1 MTKLKI
7 SVTIDSEITDWIEA
21 RGLNRSQFLDSAAR
35 EKIERFG
42 ETVSQ
47 PTPVA
52 TETFTEDDKIHLLE
66 IFKKLGYDRYKY
78 EAQSNR
84 FHEDQLDLIIRFMEK
99 DYSRKIDRLT
109 IYKLLPAEYKE
120 LPIDINATTEKEMVA
135 SVLKFCQCTPRDFR
149 SWGNHFNSGRMGAIL
164 NVAKNYYGLKLTEGQ
179 VYELL
184 PDEYTRA

>member
-1 MTKLKI
+1 MVKDR
-7 SVTIDSEITDWIEA
+7 VNMTIDHEIMDWLRSRKI
-21 RGLNRSQFLDSAAR
+21 NRSEFFESAAR
-35 EKIERFG
+35 EKIERSG
-42 ETVSQ
+42 DTVK
-47 PTPVA
+47 TVPVA
-52 TETFTEDDKIHLLE
+52 TESQSEDDKIHLLE

-78 EAQSNR
+78 EAQGNR

-109 IYKLLPAEYKE
+109 IYKLLPAEYRV

-164 NVAKNYYGLKLTEGQ
+164 NVAKNYYGLKLTDGQ
-179 VYELL
+179 IYELL
-184 PDEYTRA
+184 PDEYTQA